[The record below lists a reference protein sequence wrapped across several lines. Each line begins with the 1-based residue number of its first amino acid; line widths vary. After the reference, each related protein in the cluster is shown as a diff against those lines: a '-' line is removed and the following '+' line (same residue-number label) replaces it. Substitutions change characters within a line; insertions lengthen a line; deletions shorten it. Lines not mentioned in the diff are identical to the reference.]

1 MGLNEPFLKVTTDDP
16 FIIFILRFFYWFFD
30 KKIVKSLNT
39 SFYVYFDL
47 SMFSKWT
54 RGKLSEISK
63 ISQIELSMLKHNI
76 ATSKMSK
83 MTIFIFFRN
92 FWTVIVFFA
101 RCSAPAAG
109 FELRANQTERCSS
122 RAQPSGRFYG
132 RTRQ

>member
-76 ATSKMSK
+76 ATSKIPK
-83 MTIFIFFRN
+83 MTIFIFFLLE
-92 FWTVIVFFA
+92 I
-101 RCSAPAAG
+101 
-109 FELRANQTERCSS
+109 FELL
-122 RAQPSGRFYG
+122 
-132 RTRQ
+132 